1 MVFVATNKA
10 PGVYIDEIQVPG
22 PIPGV
27 GTSTAAII
35 GPALSGPINE
45 PTFLTNFTQFQN
57 TFGGYITAPFVYA
70 THAVRGFFDNG
81 GAMLYYVR
89 VGTARRSSLTLMDN
103 SGGLG
108 RGTLVVTA
116 KKEGVSGDAITA
128 AVAASSI
135 VASVNVLQTV
145 PALALTSAASNT
157 ATLTTAANAGQFR
170 PGDRVLLTQPG
181 GGGFSE
187 TATIATTNSTTGA
200 ITFRN
205 NLTNSYNA
213 TSTVRIADIAT
224 TQRTIR
230 VANSAGIFPGSYI
243 RLSRGALEDFLVVVA
258 VEGTNHFITF
268 DRDLTAP
275 YPMDAAP
282 VPVVQTLEFNLS
294 VVTPP
299 GSGVT
304 SGAEPFT
311 NLAMDPR
318 HPRYF
323 GALIESPNF
332 SVAAIDPPNPSPAP
346 QNRPLAIAA
355 APLGGGANDNIPGL
369 ATSDYTNAITT
380 LERVD
385 DVNLLCIPDRTDQQV
400 QNAMIL
406 HCTKMQDRFAILD
419 PIRNSDTTQIGT
431 QRDALASVSGYAA
444 LYYPWLVIG
453 NPIAAGTLKVPPSGH
468 IAGVMARTDNS
479 RGVHKAPANEQILG
493 ALGLERTLTD
503 GEQGPLN
510 ERSVNVIRAFTGK
523 GVVVWGART
532 ISLSTQWRY
541 VNVRRLLLFIEESI
555 QEGTMFA
562 VFEPNDLALWAKL
575 KRQVTD
581 FLTRVWRD
589 GALFGATPD
598 DAFRVRVDEEL
609 NPPSVRALGQVVIEV
624 LLYPV
629 TPAEFIVFRIIQQPG
644 GPVVQE

>member
-35 GPALSGPINE
+35 GPALSGPINV

-57 TFGGYITAPFVYA
+57 TFGGYINAPLVYA
-70 THAVRGFFDNG
+70 TQAVRGFFDNG

-89 VGTARRSSLTLMDN
+89 VGTAVRAFRTLMDR
-103 SGGLG
+103 SGGAG

-116 KKEGVSGDAITA
+116 KTDGAAANTTTVEVQDANILATADVVQKTASLSG
-128 AVAASSI
+128 ASG
-135 VASVNVLQTV
+135 
-145 PALALTSAASNT
+145 NT
-157 ATLTTAANAGQFR
+157 ATLVNLADAADFR
-170 PGDRVLLTQPG
+170 PGDTVLLNQTAPLL
-181 GGGFSE
+181 SE
-187 TATIATTNSTTGA
+187 TAKISSITGTT
-200 ITFRN
+200 ITFTNLLAN
-205 NLTNSYNA
+205 NYAVVPITI
-213 TSTVRIADIAT
+213 RIADLDN
-224 TQRTIR
+224 QKTIR
-230 VANSAGIFPGSYI
+230 VSSVAGIEPGSYVE
-243 RLSRGALEDFLVVVA
+243 LSRAAGTTEKAVVSS
-258 VEGTNHFITF
+258 VEPLSRFVTFSKNITGPF
-268 DRDLTAP
+268 
-275 YPMDAAP
+275 PMDAAP
-282 VPVVQTLEFNLS
+282 LTKIKTLEFRLVVKTAAPSTETYDKLS
-294 VVTPP
+294 
-299 GSGVT
+299 
-304 SGAEPFT
+304 
-311 NLAMDPR
+311 MDPR
-318 HPRYF
+318 HSRYF
-323 GALIESPNF
+323 ASVIDSPN
-332 SVAAIDPPNPSPAP
+332 VEVTLVEPPNPTPPPDNYPRAVAGP
-346 QNRPLAIAA
+346 GVALQNGQDDDITTLT
-355 APLGGGANDNIPGL
+355 ANN
-369 ATSDYTNAITT
+369 YTNAINT

-400 QNAMIL
+400 QAAMIA
-406 HCTKMQDRFAILD
+406 HCEKLQDRFAILD
-419 PIRNSDTTQIGT
+419 PIRNSDTTQIGV

-453 NPIAAGTLKVPPSGH
+453 DPSAPGTIKVPPSGH

-479 RGVHKAPANEQILG
+479 RGVHKAPANEQVLG

-562 VFEPNDLALWAKL
+562 VFEPNDLALWSKL

-609 NPPSVRALGQVVIEV
+609 NPPSIRALGQVVIEV

-629 TPAEFIVFRIIQQPG
+629 TPAEFVVFRIIQQPG